1 MTGEL
6 YYSLPAD
13 SFTPDDVEVITRRVE
28 SIIRTLASMAIR
40 YEIQSDTSIN
50 IHFLTLTV
58 EQISHASV
66 DDVEWSLRRL
76 RGLLE
81 CSDSYDGL
89 TIRLVQH
96 YTGDAYI
103 D

>member
-13 SFTPDDVEVITRRVE
+13 SFTPDDVEVITQRAE
-28 SIIRTLASMAIR
+28 LIIRTLASMVVR
-40 YEIQSDTSIN
+40 YEMQSDANAT
-50 IHFLTLTV
+50 IHFLTFIV
-58 EQISHASV
+58 EQITATSV
-66 DDVEWSLRRL
+66 DDVESSLRQL
-76 RGLLE
+76 RGLFE

-103 D
+103 H